1 LKVVVIDDSPEIIEV
16 VSLCFQ
22 LRWSGTNVVSAPTG
36 TKGLELIE
44 AESPDVVILDI
55 GLPDMTGFEV
65 LRELRRFS
73 QVPVIML
80 TVRGEDTDVAKG
92 LELGADDYITKPF
105 SHIEL
110 VARVQ
115 AVLRRVQGLPVTSE
129 ERPFVSGKLSVDFA
143 SNEVKVDGE
152 PVKLTATEYKLLYHL
167 IKNEGRL
174 VSHESLLSKI
184 WGETYIDARDLLRVH
199 IQHLRQKLGDSV
211 ESPNIIVTEHGM
223 GYKFVR
229 PVAVSPLKTAQN
241 THSKGSLGL
250 PTLSPSKPAK

>member
-1 LKVVVIDDSPEIIEV
+1 MKVVVIDDSPEIIEV

-22 LRWSGTNVVSAPTG
+22 IRWSGATLVSASEG
-36 TKGLELIE
+36 AKGLELIE
-44 AESPDVVILDI
+44 AENPDVVILDI
-55 GLPDMTGFEV
+55 GLPDMDGFEV
-65 LRELRRFS
+65 LREIRRFS

-115 AVLRRVQGLPVTSE
+115 AVLRRAQGLPLAE
-129 ERPFVSGKLSVDFA
+129 EKPFLSGKLSVDFA
-143 SNEVKVDGE
+143 SNEVKVDGK
-152 PVKLTATEYKLLYHL
+152 PVKLTSTESKLLYHL
-167 IKNEGRL
+167 IRNEGRL
-174 VSHESLLSKI
+174 LTHENLLVRV
-184 WGETYIDARDLLRVH
+184 WGESYSEARDLLRVH

-211 ESPNIIVTEHGM
+211 ESPSIIVTEHGM

-229 PVAVSPLKTAQN
+229 PS
-241 THSKGSLGL
+241 
-250 PTLSPSKPAK
+250 

>member
-1 LKVVVIDDSPEIIEV
+1 MKVVAIDDSPEIIEV

-22 LRWSGTNVVSAPTG
+22 LRWSDAEVISAATG
-36 TKGLELIE
+36 AEGLELIE
-44 AESPDVVILDI
+44 VENPEIVILDI
-55 GLPDMTGFEV
+55 GLPDMDGFQV
-65 LRELRRFS
+65 LRDLRRFS

-80 TVRGEDTDVAKG
+80 TVRSEDTDIAKG

-115 AVLRRVQGLPVTSE
+115 AVLRRVQGLPVAGE

-143 SNEVKVDGE
+143 GNEVKVKGKA
-152 PVKLTATEYKLLYHL
+152 VKLTSTESKLLHL
-167 IKNEGRL
+167 LIRNEGRL
-174 VSHESLLSKI
+174 VTHENLLSRV
-184 WGETYIDARDLLRVH
+184 WGETYADARDLLRVH

-211 ESPNIIVTEHGM
+211 ESPTIIVTEHGM

-229 PVAVSPLKTAQN
+229 P
-241 THSKGSLGL
+241 GG
-250 PTLSPSKPAK
+250 

>member
-1 LKVVVIDDSPEIIEV
+1 MKVIVIDDSPEIIEV

-22 LRWSGTNVVSAPTG
+22 LRWSGATVISAPSG
-36 TKGLELIE
+36 NQGLEIIE

-55 GLPDMTGFEV
+55 GLPDMDGFQV
-65 LRELRRFS
+65 LREIRRFS

-115 AVLRRVQGLPVTSE
+115 AVLRRVRGLPVASE
-129 ERPFVSGKLSVDFA
+129 EKPFISGKLSVDFA
-143 SNEVKVDGE
+143 GNEVRVGGK
-152 PVKLTATEYKLLYHL
+152 PVKLTSTESKLLYTL
-167 IKNEGRL
+167 IRNEGRL
-174 VSHESLLSKI
+174 VTHENLLNKV

-211 ESPNIIVTEHGM
+211 ESPTIIVTEHGM

-229 PVAVSPLKTAQN
+229 TEG
-241 THSKGSLGL
+241 H
-250 PTLSPSKPAK
+250 

>member
-1 LKVVVIDDSPEIIEV
+1 MKVVVIDDSPEIIEV

-22 LRWSGTNVVSAPTG
+22 LRWSDSNILSAEDG
-36 TKGLELIE
+36 NKGLELIE
-44 AESPDVVILDI
+44 AESPDIVILDI
-55 GLPDMTGFEV
+55 GLPGIDGFQV

-80 TVRGEDTDVAKG
+80 TVKGADTDVAKG

-110 VARVQ
+110 VARTQ
-115 AVLRRVQGLPVTSE
+115 AVLRRVQGTSTSSE
-129 ERPFVSGKLSVDFA
+129 ERPFISGRLSVDFT
-143 SNEVKVDGE
+143 SNEVRLNGN
-152 PVKLTATEYKLLYHL
+152 PVKLTSTEYRLLYHL

-174 VSHESLLSKI
+174 IPHENLLSRV
-184 WGETYIDARDLLRVH
+184 WGENYGNARDLLRVH

-211 ESPNIIVTEHGM
+211 ETPGIIVTEHGM

-229 PVAVSPLKTAQN
+229 PID
-241 THSKGSLGL
+241 
-250 PTLSPSKPAK
+250 

>member
-1 LKVVVIDDSPEIIEV
+1 MKVVVIDDSPEIIEV

-22 LRWSGTNVVSAPTG
+22 LRWSGADLISAATG
-36 TKGLELIE
+36 AKGLELIE
-44 AESPDVVILDI
+44 AESPDIVILDI
-55 GLPDMTGFEV
+55 GLPDMDGFEV
-65 LRELRRFS
+65 LHEIRRFS

-110 VARVQ
+110 IARVQ
-115 AVLRRVQGLPVTSE
+115 AVLRRVQGLPVSSE

-143 SNEVKVDGE
+143 SNEVMLDGK
-152 PVKLTATEYKLLYHL
+152 PVKLTSTESKLLHL
-167 IKNEGRL
+167 LIRNEGRL
-174 VSHESLLSKI
+174 VTHESLLTKV

-211 ESPNIIVTEHGM
+211 ELPNIIVTEHGM
-223 GYKFVR
+223 GYKFAR
-229 PVAVSPLKTAQN
+229 TEN
-241 THSKGSLGL
+241 R
-250 PTLSPSKPAK
+250 